1 MDFTDIRVW
10 FTKKGDIKFISH
22 LDLNRFMQRAL
33 KRAKLPLW
41 HTEGF
46 NPHPYVTFALPL
58 SLGQESECE
67 VLDFRLVTPMPFEE
81 IKQRLQD
88 AFPVGMEVIKVA
100 VPVKKAKEIAWA
112 GYEITLWGLSSLKDA
127 VANFLCQPEIK
138 VTKRTKKGGES
149 VVDLAP
155 HLKDVSV
162 NVEEGSLNLQLKM
175 PSGSTLNLNP
185 SLLMGAL
192 QENLKMEQLP
202 LQIVR
207 TGIYTENGEEFC

>member
-1 MDFTDIRVW
+1 MEFIDIRLW
-10 FTKKGDIKFISH
+10 FTKKGNIKFISH

-67 VLDFRLVTPMPFEE
+67 ILDFRLVSPVPFEE
-81 IKQRLQD
+81 IKERMQSV
-88 AFPVGMEVIKVA
+88 FPVGMEAVKVA
-100 VPVKKAKEIAWA
+100 APIKKAKEIAWA
-112 GYEITLWGLSSLKDA
+112 EYTIELCGLSSLKNVVSD
-127 VANFLCQPEIK
+127 FLCRDSIT

-149 VVDLAP
+149 VVDLTP
-155 HLKDVSV
+155 YLKDVSV
-162 NVEEGSLNLQLKM
+162 RTADGSLYIQVKM

-192 QENLKMEQLP
+192 QEEIKMEQLP
-202 LQIVR
+202 LRILR
-207 TGIYTENGEEFC
+207 TGNFTEKMEEFR